1 MMKRRAF
8 LHAGWQTAVY
18 LALSRPAPAKG
29 LPFTLRSRAQ
39 TESAPNRVE
48 DRVARI
54 LEAFDAQG
62 NHRTGTDV
70 DNRSAEWLAAEV
82 RRLGVEPALEPFTLN
97 RVDPQECYLAIGG
110 RRIDSVPIFD
120 AGFTDAKG
128 VRGRLGLLGSDAEIA
143 MAASGGRTVGDTARR
158 AQNEVEQARRSRHKA
173 VVVVTHDVRPGLF
186 LLNANEFLRPA
197 GPPMLQVSSSEE
209 AWLQQ
214 QAVAHEEATLVAY
227 VNRRTAQALNVTAE
241 VPGSD
246 PALAPLVFMA
256 PRSGWWQCASEQG
269 SRLVCWLEAMR
280 TLATSRPPRR
290 SLFVAMSGHEL
301 GYLGIDPYLNRRPN
315 LINQAH
321 AWIFFGSDIGEP
333 HQPNL
338 IQASDDQLER
348 WAVTALAG
356 QGLNVDAK
364 APHDAEARGET
375 AAIQRGGGRFFT
387 IACES
392 RVFHNVGDRWPEAID
407 VSRLSRYA
415 RAFADG
421 ALQLAQ
427 STG

>member
-1 MMKRRAF
+1 MKRREF

-18 LALSRPAPAKG
+18 SALSRPARAEW
-29 LPFTLRSRAQ
+29 LRFTPQSRSQ
-39 TESAPNRVE
+39 TESTPSRVE

-82 RRLGVEPALEPFTLN
+82 RRLGIEPSLEPFTLN
-97 RVDPQECYLAIGG
+97 RVDPQECYLAVGG

-128 VRGRLGLLGSDAEIA
+128 VRGKLGLLGSDADIA
-143 MAASGGRTVGDTARR
+143 VAASGRRTVGDTANR
-158 AQNEVEQARRSRHKA
+158 AQNEVDRARRSRHNA

-186 LLNANEFLRPA
+186 LLNANEFLRPV
-197 GPPMLQVSSSEE
+197 GPPMLQVSSSED

-214 QAVAHEEATLVAY
+214 QVTAGEEATVVAH
-227 VNRRTAQALNVTAE
+227 VNRTTAQALNVTAE
-241 VPGSD
+241 VLGSD

-269 SRLVCWLEAMR
+269 SRLVCWLEVMR

-315 LINQAH
+315 LVKQAY
-321 AWIFFGSDIGEP
+321 AWVFFGSDIGQP

-338 IQASDDQLER
+338 IHASDDQLER

-356 QGLNVDAK
+356 QALNVDAK
-364 APHDAEARGET
+364 TPHDAEARGET
-375 AAIQRGGGRFFT
+375 GAIQRGGGRFFT

-407 VSRLSRYA
+407 VSQLSRYA

-427 STG
+427 LTS